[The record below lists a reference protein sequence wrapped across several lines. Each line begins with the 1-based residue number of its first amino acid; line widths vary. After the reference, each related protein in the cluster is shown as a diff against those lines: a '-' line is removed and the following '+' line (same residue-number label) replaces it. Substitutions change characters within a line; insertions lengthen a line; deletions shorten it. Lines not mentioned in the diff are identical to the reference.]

1 MARNKYPEET
11 VRKILDTAERL
22 FIKKGY
28 DRTSLQDILDETGLS
43 KGAIYHHFASK
54 EDIFYSICER
64 IGRRNGEA
72 LAQLRDDCTLTGLE
86 KLRSISRRSLQLE
99 RQSKTFNMMPY
110 LKDNAKFLAM
120 ELCNIYEDVVPLFI
134 EPIVRQGIA
143 DGSIHTSHPQALA
156 EAMVLLSD
164 IWINPIVQPS
174 TREEIR
180 ARCAIYNQLFY
191 SFGIEELID
200 EEIVCALEAY
210 ADMPRPL
217 SPEEETHA

>member
-11 VRKILDTAERL
+11 VRRILDTAERL
-22 FIKKGY
+22 FVEKGY

-54 EDIFYSICER
+54 EDIFYSVCER
-64 IGRRNGEA
+64 IGKRNGAA
-72 LAQLRDDCTLTGLE
+72 LARLRDDDTLTGLE
-86 KLRSISRRSLQLE
+86 KLRAISRLSLQLE
-99 RQSKTFNMMPY
+99 RQAKTFNMMPY

-120 ELCNIYEDVVPLFI
+120 EMCSIYEDVVPVFM

-143 DGSIHTSHPQALA
+143 DGSIRTAHPRALA

-164 IWINPIVQPS
+164 VWINPIVQPA

-180 ARCAIYNQLFY
+180 ARCAVYNQLFR
-191 SFGIEELID
+191 SFGIDELID
-200 EEIVCALEAY
+200 QEIVDSLLQYTEMAHH
-210 ADMPRPL
+210 PPL
-217 SPEEETHA
+217 SRDAHS